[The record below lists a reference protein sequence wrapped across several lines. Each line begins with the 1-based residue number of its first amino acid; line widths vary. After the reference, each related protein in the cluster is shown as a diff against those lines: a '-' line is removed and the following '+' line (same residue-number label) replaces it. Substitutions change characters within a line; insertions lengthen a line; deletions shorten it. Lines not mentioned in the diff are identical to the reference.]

1 MFNCFIRLFRRER
14 GHDEHTSVRDLAS
27 DYIDGETDDETTARV
42 EDHLERCGLCQS
54 FFNTLKAT
62 IGLLRSSDRHEPPDS
77 LPDRIR
83 EQVRREGAE

>member
-1 MFNCFIRLFRRER
+1 MFNRLIRLFRGER
-14 GHDEHTSVRDLAS
+14 AHDEHTRVRDLAS
-27 DYIDGETDDETTARV
+27 DYIDGEVDDDTAAKV

-62 IGLLRSSDRHEPPDS
+62 IGLLRSSERHEAPDS

-83 EQVRREGAE
+83 EQVRRESTK